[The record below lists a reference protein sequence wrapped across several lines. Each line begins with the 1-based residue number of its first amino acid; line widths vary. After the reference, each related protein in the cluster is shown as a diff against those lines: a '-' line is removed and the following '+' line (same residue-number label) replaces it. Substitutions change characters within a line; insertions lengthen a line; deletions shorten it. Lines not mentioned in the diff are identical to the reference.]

1 MKFEVVILPKVSK
14 KSKKYLSKSQLE
26 KLSEFFKTLEFDPLP
41 VERYDVK
48 PVKGKRSEI
57 GKGKLYRFRIGDYR
71 VFYTILWD
79 RKAVVV
85 VDIKPRERAYKK

>member
-26 KLSEFFKTLEFDPLP
+26 KLSEFFKTLEFDPIP

-79 RKAVVV
+79 KKAVVV
-85 VDIKPRERAYKK
+85 VNIKPREKAYKK